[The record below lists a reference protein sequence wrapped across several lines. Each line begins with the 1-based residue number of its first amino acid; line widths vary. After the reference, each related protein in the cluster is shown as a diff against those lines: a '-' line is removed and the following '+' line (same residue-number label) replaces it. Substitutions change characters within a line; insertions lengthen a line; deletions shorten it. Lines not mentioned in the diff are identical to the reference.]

1 MSRVVV
7 VGTAG
12 HVDHGKSSL
21 VRALTGTD
29 PDRLSEEKRRG
40 MTIDLG
46 FAWMRLPGGTVLSLV
61 DVPGHEDF
69 IRNMLAGA
77 GGVDA
82 ALLVVA
88 ADEGPMPQTR
98 EHLAILDL
106 LGHRHGLVALTK
118 ADLVDDDWLALVT
131 EDLRR
136 LLAGTGL
143 AEAPIL
149 PVSSTTGRG
158 LGELLAALEDLLAK
172 VPEPQDLG
180 RPRLSVDRAFS
191 LAGFG
196 TVVTGTLRDGCL
208 QTGDQVQVLPQDL
221 RSRLRGIQ
229 GHGQAVTLARPGT
242 RTALNLVGLE
252 PAELPRGSLVCLP
265 EAYRPSRLIDVRLR
279 ALPDLSQ
286 PLAHDL
292 LLQVYHGAAETPAY
306 LRVIGAGQIA
316 PGETG
321 DAQLRLERPL
331 ALAAGDR
338 LVLRLPSP
346 ERTVG
351 GATVLDAHPPGRRR
365 RFAEAITARFADL
378 AGGEPRAVVWQ
389 MLAEREPCAAEAL
402 RPVDLG
408 LSAAARDA
416 ALAQL
421 QDEGRVLA
429 LDSAWITD
437 KGYARLRRQTEL
449 LCRRYHARHPLR
461 PGLPPEEL
469 RSQLRLAGELMP
481 ALARRAEAEGWLA
494 REGES
499 FRSPGHRVR
508 FSSSQDEAV
517 QRLLERFK
525 TQPFSPPS
533 VKEAEEAVGAPLL
546 EALVKQGSLVQVSPE
561 VLFDR
566 AAYEA
571 LRDGVVALIQERGQ
585 MTLADLRDRFDTS
598 RKYAQAVLEHFDR
611 QRLTR
616 RVGDA
621 RVLAGGLPEP
631 PGSPGRGA
639 A

>member
-1 MSRVVV
+1 MTRVVV

-46 FAWMRLPGGTVLSLV
+46 FAWMRLPGGSVLSLV

-106 LGHRHGLVALTK
+106 LGLRHALVALTK
-118 ADLVDDDWLALVT
+118 ADLVDADWLALVT
-131 EDLRR
+131 EDLRA
-136 LLAGTGL
+136 LLAPTGL
-143 AEAPIL
+143 ADAPIL
-149 PVSSTTGRG
+149 PVSATTGQG
-158 LGELLAALEDLLAK
+158 LDALLAALEALVAA

-196 TVVTGTLRDGCL
+196 TVVTGTLRDGSL

-229 GHGQAVTLARPGT
+229 AHGQTVTVARPGS

-252 PAELPRGSLVCLP
+252 PGALPRGSLVTLP
-265 EAYRPSRLIDVRLR
+265 DSYRPSRLVDVRLR
-279 ALPDLSQ
+279 ALPDLPQ
-286 PLAHDL
+286 GLAHDL
-292 LLQVYHGAAETPAY
+292 LLQVYHGAAETPAH
-306 LRVIGAGQIA
+306 LRVIGATEIA
-316 PGETG
+316 PGEEG

-351 GATVLDAHPPGRRR
+351 GARVLDAHPPGRRR
-365 RFAEAITARFADL
+365 RFAAAVSARFADL
-378 AGGEPRAVVWQ
+378 AGGQPRAVVWQ
-389 MLAEREPCAAEAL
+389 MLAEREPCAADSL

-408 LSAAARDA
+408 LGAPARDEA
-416 ALAQL
+416 LRGLAQ
-421 QDEGRVLA
+421 EGRVLD
-429 LDSAWITD
+429 LEGHWITD

-449 LCRRYHARHPLR
+449 LLRRYHARHPLR

-469 RSQLRLAGELMP
+469 RSQLRQSPELMA

-494 REGES
+494 REGDA
-499 FRSPGHRVR
+499 FRAPGHRVR
-508 FSSSQDEAV
+508 FSDSQDEAV
-517 QRLLERFK
+517 RTLLERFK
-525 TQPFSPPS
+525 AHPFAPPS
-533 VKEAEEAVGAPLL
+533 VKEAEAAVGAPLL
-546 EALVKQGSLVQVSPE
+546 EALVKQGNLVMVSPE

-566 AAYEA
+566 AAYDT
-571 LRDGVVALIQERGQ
+571 LRQGVVDLITERGQ
-585 MTLADLRDRFDTS
+585 MSLADLRDRFDTS

-611 QRLTR
+611 VRLTR

-621 RVLAGGLPEP
+621 RVLAAAPPEAQHAE
-631 PGSPGRGA
+631 GDA
-639 A
+639 